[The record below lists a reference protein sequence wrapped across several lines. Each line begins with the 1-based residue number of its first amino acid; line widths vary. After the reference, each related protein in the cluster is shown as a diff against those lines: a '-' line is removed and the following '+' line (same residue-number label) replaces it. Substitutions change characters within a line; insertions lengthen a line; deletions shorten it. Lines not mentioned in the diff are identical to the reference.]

1 MRRLRSE
8 SGSQV
13 SAAFPRPVNSSYVPQ
28 YMRRCGSIITNLGCS
43 EVARIDEIVI
53 SPLLAIVLVFVSSCT
68 YNISSE
74 IAENDQYITISTL
87 HLTEWSK
94 FKIFPE

>member
-74 IAENDQYITISTL
+74 IAENDQYITISTS
-87 HLTEWSK
+87 HLTE
-94 FKIFPE
+94 